1 MRIVSMLPSA
11 TEILFAIGAGDQV
24 VGVTFECDYP
34 RAARSRAQVV
44 QSHLPPGL
52 TPAAIDAIVRAE
64 GAAGRN
70 LYFADM
76 SLLQSLAPDLIV
88 VQDLCR
94 VCAIDSPTLARDL
107 RSLPSRPDV
116 LSLSAHTLD
125 GIFQE
130 IQFVGTATG
139 CKPHADHLVQSLQA
153 RLEQVRHRP
162 PLPQR
167 PTVLCLEWLDPLFQG
182 GHWVPEMVSLAGG
195 EPVLAEPGK
204 KSVRLSWQQ
213 VQEADP
219 DVIVLMPCGYDLAG
233 TKAQYASLSLPPEWY
248 RLRAVRTGYLYA
260 VDGSAYFSRPGPRLI
275 DGLEILAG
283 LLRNNLSGL
292 PLQSVQK
299 IN

>member
-1 MRIVSMLPSA
+1 MRIVSLLPSA
-11 TEILFAIGAGDQV
+11 TEILFAIGAGDQL

-34 RAARSRAQVV
+34 PPARNRAQVV
-44 QSHLPPGL
+44 HSHLPPGL
-52 TPAAIDAIVRAE
+52 APAEIDAIVRAE

-107 RSLPSRPDV
+107 SNLPSHPRV
-116 LSLSAHTLD
+116 LSLSAHTLNGVLD
-125 GIFQE
+125 E
-130 IQFVGTATG
+130 IQLVGLATG
-139 CKPHADHLVQSLQA
+139 CKGQAEHLVVRLRT
-153 RLEQVRHRP
+153 RLEQVRQRT

-167 PTVLCLEWLDPLFQG
+167 PTVLCLEWLDPFFQG
-182 GHWVPEMVSLAGG
+182 GHWIPEMVFLAGG

-204 KSVRLSWQQ
+204 KSVRLSWHQ

-219 DVIVLMPCGYDLAG
+219 DIIVLMPCGYDLAG
-233 TKAQYASLSLPPEWY
+233 TKAQYASLALPADWY
-248 RLRAVRTGYLYA
+248 RLRAVRAGCLYA
-260 VDGSAYFSRPGPRLI
+260 ADGSAYFSRPGPRLL

-283 LLRNNLSGL
+283 LLRNDLSGL
-292 PLQSVQK
+292 PPQSVQK
-299 IN
+299 IS